1 MTAVTKQTP
10 ADKVIEAFGGVRKTA
25 LAVGRASSS
34 VCRWRMPREK
44 GGLAGRVPSSVQ
56 PIIMSLIKAGKLQL
70 TADDLI
76 ESA

>member
-1 MTAVTKQTP
+1 MTAAIQKTP

-56 PIIMSLIKAGKLQL
+56 PIIMAMILEGKLQL
-70 TADDLI
+70 TAADLI